1 MIFSNLVMYF
11 IILSTGATLFAAG
24 QHDISTAA
32 QAAEALRPLAGRAA
46 AWLFAAGVVGVGF
59 LSVPIMTTGAA
70 YDLSQV
76 CGWKNGLHA
85 HPRDAKAFYASIA
98 GFTIIGTALN
108 FVGINPMKALVW
120 AGIVQGFSTPPLML
134 LLMLLTGSRAV
145 MGDRVNS
152 PGLAALG
159 WITTIAIFAATVGLV
174 VSWLV

>member
-1 MIFSNLVMYF
+1 YLYTWQSNQEVEEEIAQGRRRLADRVGATEQELSQTRRDVLVGMIFSNLVMYF

-76 CGWKNGLHA
+76 CGWK
-85 HPRDAKAFYASIA
+85 
-98 GFTIIGTALN
+98 
-108 FVGINPMKALVW
+108 
-120 AGIVQGFSTPPLML
+120 
-134 LLMLLTGSRAV
+134 
-145 MGDRVNS
+145 
-152 PGLAALG
+152 
-159 WITTIAIFAATVGLV
+159 
-174 VSWLV
+174 